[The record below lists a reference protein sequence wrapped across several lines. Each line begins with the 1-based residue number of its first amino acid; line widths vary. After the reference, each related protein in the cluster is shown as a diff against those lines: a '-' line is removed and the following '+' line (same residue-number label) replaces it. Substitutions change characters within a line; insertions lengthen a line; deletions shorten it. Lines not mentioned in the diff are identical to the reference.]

1 MADRMVERSEGE
13 RPRLK
18 LVRWRKAQ
26 RGFVVGFA
34 DVELPIGLRIADIMV
49 IAKDGKAWVNL
60 PGKPRLVT
68 VDGKRQP
75 AVGADG
81 KPIYDPVL
89 SWRSQA
95 LAEAFSERVIE
106 MVRASMR
113 PICRRGLWPVQ
124 RGARWNEFSCAR
136 GSCAPNRPKLMLRC
150 NRCVWRLCHIMTG
163 GVSGVSCNLSSED
176 VDNVDENDN

>member
-106 MVRASMR
+106 MVRAEHAADL
-113 PICRRGLWPVQ
+113 PAGVAA
-124 RGARWNEFSCAR
+124 GAAGRSVE
-136 GSCAPNRPKLMLRC
+136 
-150 NRCVWRLCHIMTG
+150 
-163 GVSGVSCNLSSED
+163 
-176 VDNVDENDN
+176 